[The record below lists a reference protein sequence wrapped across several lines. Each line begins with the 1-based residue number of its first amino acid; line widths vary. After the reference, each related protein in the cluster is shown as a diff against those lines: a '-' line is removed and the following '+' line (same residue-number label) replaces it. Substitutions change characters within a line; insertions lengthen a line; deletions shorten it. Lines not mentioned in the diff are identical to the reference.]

1 MEDNTMDNLNV
12 TKFKWL
18 SALFMGALLVYAFC
32 FLAMLIAGAVGIE
45 IGTERWATEEP
56 PWLMFTFSFLI
67 IHLGYGVIKRDLRA
81 IELVERLQAFEG
93 KCADS
98 ELANA
103 KFECDDFGLR
113 KEFKSRNVVSVLG
126 VILLMMFVTYGQ
138 YHGLSGAEYKD
149 VLYNLYAY
157 LVSTYY
163 VMATIVT
170 AFVCLGL
177 RFVLCGRVVPR
188 VHDHIIKRQEVMLE
202 HLQSRA
208 RKA

>member
-1 MEDNTMDNLNV
+1 MEDNTIDNLNIM
-12 TKFKWL
+12 KFKWL
-18 SALFMGALLVYAFC
+18 SVLFMVALLGYAFC

-45 IGTERWATEEP
+45 IGTDRWATEES
-56 PWLMFTFSFLI
+56 PWLMFAFSFLI
-67 IHLGYGVIKRDLRA
+67 IHFGYGLIKSDLVL
-81 IELVERLQAFEG
+81 INLVARMQAFEG
-93 KCADS
+93 RCADS

-113 KEFKSRNVVSVLG
+113 TEFKSREVVSVLG
-126 VILLMMFVTYGQ
+126 VILLMMFVAYGQ

-149 VLYNLYAY
+149 VLYNLYTY

-163 VMATIVT
+163 VMATMVT

-177 RFVLCGRVVPR
+177 RSVSSGKVVPR
-188 VHDHIIKRQEVMLE
+188 VYDYIINRQEAMLE